1 MCTKGVKRP
10 GHFDG
15 VVTVVDRLFKSVQPD
30 FAIFGEK
37 DFQQL
42 FIIKQW
48 VKKNE
53 IPVEI
58 IAAPLIRDT
67 DGLALSSRNIRLGA
81 DGRRAA
87 LVISQALFAAQ
98 ESKDPESTMLE
109 ILQREPAFTL
119 DYAVIIDEE
128 TFKVATS
135 DTQKR
140 RALIAGWV
148 NGVRLLDNMQMSV
161 SI

>member
-1 MCTKGVKRP
+1 M
-10 GHFDG
+10 
-15 VVTVVDRLFKSVQPD
+15 TVVDRLFKNVQPD

-48 VKKNE
+48 ARKYS

-58 IAAPLIRDT
+58 IAAPLVRDI
-67 DGLALSSRNIRLGA
+67 DGLALSSRNIRLGE
-81 DGRRAA
+81 DGRKAA
-87 LVISQALFAAQ
+87 LVISQALFAARGS
-98 ESKDPESTMLE
+98 EEPESAMLE
-109 ILQREPAFTL
+109 VLQSEPAFTL

-128 TFKVATS
+128 TFEIATP
-135 DTQKR
+135 DTQRR

-161 SI
+161 SA